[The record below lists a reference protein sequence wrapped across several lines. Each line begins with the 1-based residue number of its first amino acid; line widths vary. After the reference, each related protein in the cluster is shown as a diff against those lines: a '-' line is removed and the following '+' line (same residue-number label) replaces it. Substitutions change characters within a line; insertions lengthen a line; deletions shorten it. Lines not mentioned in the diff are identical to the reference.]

1 MALYAD
7 ENFSLPVVLE
17 LRRLGI
23 DVLTV
28 SEDGKANQGIP
39 DDEILARA
47 VELGRAVLT
56 GNRQDFKRLHR
67 IQPNHAGIIICTF
80 DADFI
85 GQANRIAAAL
95 ASTDE
100 LTGDELT
107 GKLIRVYRPAS
118 PSRAA

>member
-7 ENFSLPVVLE
+7 ENFSLPIVFE

-28 SEDGKANQGIP
+28 SEDGRANQAVP
-39 DDEILARA
+39 DDEVLARA
-47 VELGRAVLT
+47 VALGRAVLT

-67 IQPNHAGIIICTF
+67 LQPHHAGIIICTF

-100 LTGDELT
+100 LTG
-107 GKLIRVYRPAS
+107 KLVRVYRPAS
-118 PSRAA
+118 PSRET